1 MEKTSSLLAQHT
13 FFWLLC
19 PWCLGARCI
28 SQANLFSFPNSSSS
42 CNTWLGKVNLLLI
55 NIFPTQDHCL
65 PRIPL
70 YVKLIYENI
79 AGLRMNHFITFQTK
93 PWVRKEPE
101 GEASHFLSG
110 ISRDVCKPCCLECP
124 KILKGCPK
132 TCRAW
137 QCHQL
142 EAPRLVPQA
151 PEAGFMWF
159 GSWHHFEIAT
169 PDTVSKHL
177 PSQPATA
184 VNMVICWIHE
194 ISSKRLKIKFVMIY
208 CTPTKLKK
216 KP

>member
-1 MEKTSSLLAQHT
+1 MEKTPSLLAQHT

-55 NIFPTQDHCL
+55 NIFPAQDHCL
-65 PRIPL
+65 PRILL

-110 ISRDVCKPCCLECP
+110 ISRGVCKPCCLECP

-132 TCRAW
+132 DMQGLAMSPAGSSKTCPPSSW
-137 QCHQL
+137 GWIHVVWKL
-142 EAPRLVPQA
+142 TS
-151 PEAGFMWF
+151 FWDSN
-159 GSWHHFEIAT
+159 SWHSE
-169 PDTVSKHL
+169 
-177 PSQPATA
+177 
-184 VNMVICWIHE
+184 
-194 ISSKRLKIKFVMIY
+194 
-208 CTPTKLKK
+208 
-216 KP
+216 